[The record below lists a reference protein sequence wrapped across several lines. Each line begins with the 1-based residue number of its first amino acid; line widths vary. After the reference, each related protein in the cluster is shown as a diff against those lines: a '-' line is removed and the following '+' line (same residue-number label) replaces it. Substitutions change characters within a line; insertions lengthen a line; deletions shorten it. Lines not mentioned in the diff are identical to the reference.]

1 MVPFSPLLSAR
12 IVQVSWGWA
21 SCLSWSPQGP
31 QGAAHCMSCHWPL
44 LRVWEGRDVPSPMWL
59 WSYPSS
65 VLCSAQSLHNTNTSL
80 TECTEF
86 WQCLCRAFFPQAGV
100 LIWLH
105 SDSISSHPLSTPQI
119 KPWVVIVSLTS
130 VFIYLFSCLFLEMEA
145 YMVQFALELT
155 VRSRV
160 TLNLWSFCSPFPGF
174 WDHRQNLPHLVYAVL
189 RTTPKTSSVPLT
201 ELGPPCTNL
210 HTLFIKLQLYQITDR
225 VVINTYCCLGDSF
238 KAQLLTKAN

>member
-31 QGAAHCMSCHWPL
+31 QGAAHCMPCHWPL
-44 LRVWEGRDVPSPMWL
+44 LRVWEGRDVLSPMWL

-105 SDSISSHPLSTPQI
+105 RDSISSHHLSTSQI
-119 KPWVVIVSLTS
+119 KPWVVIFFSYKC
-130 VFIYLFSCLFLEMEA
+130 IYLLIFLFISWDGGLYGPVCPWAHCKVSGDLEPLI
-145 YMVQFALELT
+145 FL
-155 VRSRV
+155 
-160 TLNLWSFCSPFPGF
+160 
-174 WDHRQNLPHLVYAVL
+174 LPIPRVL
-189 RTTPKTSSVPLT
+189 RS
-201 ELGPPCTNL
+201 
-210 HTLFIKLQLYQITDR
+210 
-225 VVINTYCCLGDSF
+225 
-238 KAQLLTKAN
+238 